1 MTATKKSKANTM
13 AVARFHAQVR
23 RANREMRLPPALNY
37 RLHRAMHPRAIGD
50 VRPGFRNWRWGK
62 RIR

>member
-1 MTATKKSKANTM
+1 MTDMQRCKPNTM
-13 AVARFHAQVR
+13 AVARLR
-23 RANREMRLPPALNY
+23 REFRKAGKDFKRPTALNY
-37 RLHRAMHPRAIGD
+37 RLHRRMHPLAIAD